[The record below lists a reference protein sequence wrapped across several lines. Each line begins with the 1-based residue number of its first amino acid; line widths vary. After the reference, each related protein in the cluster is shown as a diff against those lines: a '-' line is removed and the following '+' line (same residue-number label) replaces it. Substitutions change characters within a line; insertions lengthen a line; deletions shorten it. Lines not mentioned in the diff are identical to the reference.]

1 MNEINEKYLARM
13 LEGAE
18 QGLKQVDQQI
28 DQLNTQLTAMTEQR
42 QDMVT
47 AIAELKVLLK
57 LDEEVV
63 EETPETVS

>member
-1 MNEINEKYLARM
+1 M

-18 QGLKQVDQQI
+18 QGITQIDQQI

-47 AIAELKVLLK
+47 AISELKVLLK

-63 EETPETVS
+63 EEPVS

>member
-1 MNEINEKYLARM
+1 MNKINEKYLSRM

-18 QGLKQVDQQI
+18 QGITQIDQQI

>member
-18 QGLKQVDQQI
+18 MGITQIDQQI
-28 DQLNTQLTAMTEQR
+28 DQMNTQLTAMTEQR

-47 AIAELKVLLK
+47 AIAELKVLL
-57 LDEEVV
+57 DIDEEEVV
-63 EETPETVS
+63 EEPVS

>member
-1 MNEINEKYLARM
+1 MNKINEKYLSRM

-18 QGLKQVDQQI
+18 QGITQIDQQVDQLNQ
-28 DQLNTQLTAMTEQR
+28 QLGAMTEQR
-42 QDMVT
+42 GEMVT
-47 AIAELKVLLK
+47 AIAEIKVLLK

>member
-1 MNEINEKYLARM
+1 MNKINEKYLSRM

-18 QGLKQVDQQI
+18 QGITQIDQQI

-47 AIAELKVLLK
+47 AISELKVLLK

-63 EETPETVS
+63 EEPVS

>member
-1 MNEINEKYLARM
+1 MNEINEKYLSRM

-18 QGLKQVDQQI
+18 QGITQIDQQI

>member
-1 MNEINEKYLARM
+1 MNKINEKYLSRM

-18 QGLKQVDQQI
+18 QGITQIDQQI

-57 LDEEVV
+57 LDE
-63 EETPETVS
+63 

>member
-1 MNEINEKYLARM
+1 MNKNNKKYLSRM

-18 QGLKQVDQQI
+18 QGITQIDQQI

>member
-1 MNEINEKYLARM
+1 MNEINEKYLSRM

-18 QGLKQVDQQI
+18 QGITQIDQQI

-47 AIAELKVLLK
+47 AIVELKVLLK

>member
-1 MNEINEKYLARM
+1 M

-18 QGLKQVDQQI
+18 QGITQIDQQI